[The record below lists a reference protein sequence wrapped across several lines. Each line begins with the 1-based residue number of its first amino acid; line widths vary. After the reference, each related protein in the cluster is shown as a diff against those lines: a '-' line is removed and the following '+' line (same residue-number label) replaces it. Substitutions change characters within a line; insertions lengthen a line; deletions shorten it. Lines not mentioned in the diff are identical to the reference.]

1 MKCLWAFATKCKL
14 LDTRGH
20 QAPFSFIVPSTGR
33 EVHHLLQN
41 HEHPRL
47 RHDQLHP
54 TQGQWWS
61 DSRNACTERRVKLV
75 ASCMGFWLWTADFR
89 NAQSGKRITSKFFC
103 TKPSSEEPVALFE
116 DAEDR
121 QRWMEDQWQKRA
133 V

>member
-1 MKCLWAFATKCKL
+1 LSVQ
-14 LDTRGH
+14 RG
-20 QAPFSFIVPSTGR
+20 ASFTISFPAMNTLVFDMTSFS
-33 EVHHLLQN
+33 
-41 HEHPRL
+41 
-47 RHDQLHP
+47 P

-116 DAEDR
+116 DADDR

>member
-1 MKCLWAFATKCKL
+1 MLSAL
-14 LDTRGH
+14 LQCEALL
-20 QAPFSFIVPSTGR
+20 QAPFQGHLPFYCSFNEARASPSFPAMNTL
-33 EVHHLLQN
+33 VF
-41 HEHPRL
+41 
-47 RHDQLHP
+47 DMISFTP

-89 NAQSGKRITSKFFC
+89 NAQSGKYITSKFFC

-116 DAEDR
+116 DADDR
-121 QRWMEDQWQKRA
+121 QRWMEGQWAKRA